1 MGRQD
6 EMAVLVTLG
15 LLALSFETTL
25 GQKYKPLTGTAGQAV
40 IIQCGSSRDGC
51 SWSKDGTR
59 LSLDNGSDQA
69 RLRIASCDLTI
80 EPLLTGDEG
89 KYSCNNGQSRHHLNV
104 LVEAGVPY
112 IEEGRQSMVH
122 DVQEGRQAELH
133 CVSQGGR
140 PAAEIEWRRD
150 GQPVNELDRIFEE
163 VTRAGDGWRTRS
175 TFTFRPLVATNVTCS
190 ASNEAVL
197 EPRVSSAL
205 EVRVRGRPRVE
216 VKVDQDVVRE
226 GDSFEVLCKSSAYP
240 QDVGYRWFFSGAEL
254 EGMTDNALLI
264 EEISRMYDQAD
275 ITCLVE
281 NEEGEGQGRA
291 QLDVQFPPTIL
302 LHPRS
307 QVAKRKDNV
316 TFHCVA
322 EGNPVPSYIWTVGRK
337 DSLLQAGTQN
347 LSLVASEKT
356 EAVYRCHVFSDGN
369 EMVSSLPASLTLIR
383 KPVVKVE
390 TEKWASLGQ
399 DVILECATRAVSN
412 RTRLV
417 WLRSTGGKAKDLDP
431 VDEGGRLEVI
441 TQYKDW
447 QRTSRLLIKKLE
459 VGDIGEYACF
469 AENQVGTDLGMIQLK
484 LKSGVDILSVIAGI
498 TCIVGVLLL
507 AAIFIYIRLQKRCCG
522 KVPDEKC

>member
-1 MGRQD
+1 MG
-6 EMAVLVTLG
+6 
-15 LLALSFETTL
+15 
-25 GQKYKPLTGTAGQAV
+25 
-40 IIQCGSSRDGC
+40 
-51 SWSKDGTR
+51 
-59 LSLDNGSDQA
+59 
-69 RLRIASCDLTI
+69 
-80 EPLLTGDEG
+80 
-89 KYSCNNGQSRHHLNV
+89 
-104 LVEAGVPY
+104 
-112 IEEGRQSMVH
+112 
-122 DVQEGRQAELH
+122 
-133 CVSQGGR
+133 
-140 PAAEIEWRRD
+140 
-150 GQPVNELDRIFEE
+150 
-163 VTRAGDGWRTRS
+163 
-175 TFTFRPLVATNVTCS
+175 
-190 ASNEAVL
+190 
-197 EPRVSSAL
+197 
-205 EVRVRGRPRVE
+205 
-216 VKVDQDVVRE
+216 
-226 GDSFEVLCKSSAYP
+226 
-240 QDVGYRWFFSGAEL
+240 
-254 EGMTDNALLI
+254 
-264 EEISRMYDQAD
+264 
-275 ITCLVE
+275 
-281 NEEGEGQGRA
+281 GEGQGRA

-347 LSLVASEKT
+347 LSLVANKKT

-417 WLRSTGGKAKDLDP
+417 W
-431 VDEGGRLEVI
+431 
-441 TQYKDW
+441 

-459 VGDIGEYACF
+459 VDDIGEYACF

-507 AAIFIYIRLQKRCCG
+507 AAIFIYIRLKKR
-522 KVPDEKC
+522 

>member
-1 MGRQD
+1 MGR
-6 EMAVLVTLG
+6 
-15 LLALSFETTL
+15 
-25 GQKYKPLTGTAGQAV
+25 
-40 IIQCGSSRDGC
+40 
-51 SWSKDGTR
+51 
-59 LSLDNGSDQA
+59 SDQA
-69 RLRIASCDLTI
+69 RFRSASCDLTI
-80 EPLLTGDEG
+80 EPLLPGDEG
-89 KYSCNNGQSRHHLNV
+89 KYDCNNGPSRHHLRV

-112 IEEGRQSMVH
+112 IEEGRQSNVL
-122 DVQEGRQAELH
+122 DVQEGHQAELH

-190 ASNEAVL
+190 ASNEAVK
-197 EPRVSSAL
+197 ER
-205 EVRVRGRPRVE
+205 
-216 VKVDQDVVRE
+216 
-226 GDSFEVLCKSSAYP
+226 DSFEVLCKSSAYP

-281 NEEGEGQGRA
+281 NEEGEGQGST

-307 QVAKRKDNV
+307 QVARRKDNV

-322 EGNPVPSYIWTVGRK
+322 EGNPMPSYIWTVGRK

-369 EMVSSLPASLTLIR
+369 EMVSSLP
-383 KPVVKVE
+383 
-390 TEKWASLGQ
+390 
-399 DVILECATRAVSN
+399 
-412 RTRLV
+412 
-417 WLRSTGGKAKDLDP
+417 
-431 VDEGGRLEVI
+431 
-441 TQYKDW
+441 
-447 QRTSRLLIKKLE
+447 
-459 VGDIGEYACF
+459 
-469 AENQVGTDLGMIQLK
+469 
-484 LKSGVDILSVIAGI
+484 
-498 TCIVGVLLL
+498 
-507 AAIFIYIRLQKRCCG
+507 
-522 KVPDEKC
+522 

>member
-1 MGRQD
+1 MRER
-6 EMAVLVTLG
+6 EMP
-15 LLALSFETTL
+15 LLATLCWFVLTFEATL
-25 GQKYKPLTGTAGQAV
+25 GQSLTGSAGEAV
-40 IIQCGSSRDGC
+40 SLSCGSNSGC
-51 SWSKDGTR
+51 TWSKDEVELVLEDR
-59 LSLDNGSDQA
+59 SDQA
-69 RLRIASCDLTI
+69 RYSFGSSCSLTI
-80 EPLLTGDEG
+80 EPLLPGDEG
-89 KYSCNNGQSRHHLNV
+89 EYECNNEKSRHRLTV
-104 LVEAGVPY
+104 LVEVGVPY
-112 IEEGRQSMVH
+112 IEEGRH
-122 DVQEGRQAELH
+122 GTLEVQDGHQVELR
-133 CVSQGGR
+133 CTSQGGK
-140 PAAEIEWRRD
+140 PAAEIEWKRD
-150 GQPVNELDRIFEE
+150 GQSVIELEAEAEVEAE
-163 VTRAGDGWRTRS
+163 VTKMGDGWKTQS
-175 TFTFRPLVATNVTCS
+175 TFTFRPQESTNVTCS
-190 ASNEAVL
+190 ASNDVMR

-216 VKVDQDVVRE
+216 VRVDQEVIRE

-240 QDVGYRWFFSGAEL
+240 EDVGYRWFFSGSEL

-281 NEEGEGQGRA
+281 NEEGQGQGST
-291 QLDVQFPPTIL
+291 QLNVQFPPTIV

-307 QVAKRKDNV
+307 QVAKRKESV
-316 TFHCVA
+316 TFHCAA
-322 EGNPVPSYIWTVGRK
+322 EGNPVPSYVWTVGRE
-337 DSLLQAGTQN
+337 DSLLRAGTQN

-390 TEKWASLGQ
+390 TEKWTSLGQ

-431 VDEGGRLEVI
+431 VDEGGRLEVV

-484 LKSGVDILSVIAGI
+484 LKSGGDIPSVIAGI

-507 AAIFIYIRLQKRCCG
+507 AAIFIYIRLKKRCCG